1 MKHYLSIAVGIFI
14 FIVSLMACKNGEDE
28 ILIWT
33 DPPTDTI
40 PTFTN
45 PVFVPDLADPTVV
58 RGKDG
63 WFYAYGTEN
72 TWFEGVHRVTPI
84 VKSLDLVSWEY
95 VADAFETK
103 PSWKAGG
110 IWAPDVTFYNEKY
123 YLFYSLSVWGDPNP
137 GIGLATATTPLGPF
151 EDQGKVLDSESS
163 GVDNSI
169 DPFFYFEGEGRNKK
183 FYLFWGSFRGIYGI
197 EMNSSLTDFIGEKFR
212 IGGNMFEAT
221 VIYKK
226 NDIYYFF
233 GSGGSCC
240 DGPNSTYKVVMARSD
255 HIKGPYLD
263 KDGTDIATQG
273 VPGTLLLKGD
283 GIKFVG
289 PGHNAEIIVD
299 DSGDEWL
306 LYHAVELENPYL
318 SGGATRRPLMLDKLH
333 WDDEGWPYLEN
344 DIPETSSQSGPYFE
358 L

>member
-1 MKHYLSIAVGIFI
+1 MQDIFYQRCSVKTQAWI
-14 FIVSLMACKNGEDE
+14 DCIGTLLLLMPVTGFI
-28 ILIWT
+28 IW
-33 DPPTDTI
+33 
-40 PTFTN
+40 
-45 PVFVPDLADPTVV
+45 
-58 RGKDG
+58 
-63 WFYAYGTEN
+63 
-72 TWFEGVHRVTPI
+72 
-84 VKSLDLVSWEY
+84 SSWEY

-226 NDIYYFF
+226 N
-233 GSGGSCC
+233 
-240 DGPNSTYKVVMARSD
+240 TLM
-255 HIKGPYLD
+255 
-263 KDGTDIATQG
+263 TIAQKYRLTG
-273 VPGTLLLKGD
+273 
-283 GIKFVG
+283 
-289 PGHNAEIIVD
+289 
-299 DSGDEWL
+299 
-306 LYHAVELENPYL
+306 L
-318 SGGATRRPLMLDKLH
+318 S
-333 WDDEGWPYLEN
+333 
-344 DIPETSSQSGPYFE
+344 
-358 L
+358 